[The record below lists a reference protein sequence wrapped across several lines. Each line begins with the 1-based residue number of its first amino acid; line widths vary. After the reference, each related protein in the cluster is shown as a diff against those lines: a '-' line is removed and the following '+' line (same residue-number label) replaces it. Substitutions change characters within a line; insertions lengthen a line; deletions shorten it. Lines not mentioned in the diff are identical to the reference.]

1 MNQSKSDICTLT
13 TFTAQNHVLKVAL
26 ICIAALVNIYSRKR
40 TDRGGGEGMEYDDDG
55 RKKDSQRIITKF
67 KFRIYTDFSVV

>member
-13 TFTAQNHVLKVAL
+13 TFTAQNHVLKIAL

-40 TDRGGGEGMEYDDDG
+40 TDKGGEGMEYDDDG
-55 RKKDSQRIITKF
+55 RKKDS
-67 KFRIYTDFSVV
+67 

>member
-1 MNQSKSDICTLT
+1 MEQKSYCIHRYTIPCTMNQSKSDICTLT

-40 TDRGGGEGMEYDDDG
+40 TDSGRGVGGGGMDDDG
-55 RKKDSQRIITKF
+55 RKKDS
-67 KFRIYTDFSVV
+67 